1 MKNMKRICA
10 LALAA
15 ILCMSILSAC
25 GGDPTDPWSDA
36 TYTRDTTLGEGEK
49 TVTVEVAVND
59 HLITFTIKTDADV
72 LGDALFET
80 GLCVGEEGPYG
91 LYVKYTN
98 GIMADYD
105 VNQKY
110 WALYIDG
117 EYALTGVD
125 STPITEGTVYRLAYE

>member
-1 MKNMKRICA
+1 MKRTITA
-10 LALAA
+10 LSL
-15 ILCMSILSAC
+15 LLTLLLLLSAC
-25 GGDPTDPWSDA
+25 GTDPSDPWSNA
-36 TYTRDTTLGEGEK
+36 TYTRDTTLGEGAK
-49 TVTVEVAVND
+49 AVTVEVAVND

-72 LGDALFET
+72 LGDALFDS
-80 GLCVGEEGPYG
+80 GLCTGEEGPYG

-98 GIMADYD
+98 GIMADYN